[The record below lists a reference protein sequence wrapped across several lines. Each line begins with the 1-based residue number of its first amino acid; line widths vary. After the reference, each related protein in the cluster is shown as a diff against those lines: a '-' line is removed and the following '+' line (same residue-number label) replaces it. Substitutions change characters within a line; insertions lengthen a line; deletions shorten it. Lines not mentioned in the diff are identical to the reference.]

1 MSPPAPVP
9 TLPFFVCVPPMAP
22 VLSSSS
28 VLALP
33 DALPVLSLLGLPPL
47 SSPASPCAAAEPGD
61 IWPPPRPPLASPA
74 HVWIFKQ
81 SPSRMRLQAPQRACV
96 VLCGEEGCEKATHQ
110 PCPGS
115 PSSWTCS
122 LRHAD
127 FLLTLPSVHHYCLEL
142 WWSCPLLLIPLQSLC
157 KCWAARNAC
166 KTTTSGGEWKAIG
179 AKA

>member
-1 MSPPAPVP
+1 
-9 TLPFFVCVPPMAP
+9 MAP

-47 SSPASPCAAAEPGD
+47 SSPASPCAAAELGD
-61 IWPPPRPPLASPA
+61 ICPPPRPPLASPA
-74 HVWIFKQ
+74 HADSQ
-81 SPSRMRLQAPQRACV
+81 TNMRLQAPQRVCGV
-96 VLCGEEGCEKATHQ
+96 VCGEESCEQATHQ

-127 FLLTLPSVHHYCLEL
+127 FLLTLPSVRLCCLEL
-142 WWSCPLLLIPLQSLC
+142 WWNCPLLLIPLQSLC

-166 KTTTSGGEWKAIG
+166 KTATSGGGRKTIG
-179 AKA
+179 AEVKDQQVVCAWPYACTQTRRI